1 MNPEVDAYIAAL
13 PPLRRERLEAAR
25 RTIHAAFDDIAESI
39 EWKMPVFRRGGAGA
53 EAFVALASKK
63 AYVSVYFGD
72 PEAARLLL
80 ASNPRLKGGKA
91 CVNITDSTPWPEAA
105 LPDAIATALRGT

>member
-1 MNPEVDAYIAAL
+1 MSPEVDAYIAAL

-25 RTIHAAFDDIAESI
+25 RAIHAQFGDVRESTD
-39 EWKMPVFRRGGAGA
+39 WNMPVFRRGGAGSETYIA
-53 EAFVALASKK
+53 MASKK

-80 ASNPRLKGGKA
+80 ASDPRLKGGKA

-105 LPDAIATALRGT
+105 LQDAIAGALRGA